1 MERKMKSR
9 QIVLAAILM
18 SALSTSALASHDD
31 SVRAPGDAD
40 RIAPPA
46 LTGMP
51 AAQPHQLGKTRAQVR
66 KELIDARREGTIPT
80 TEADYPQGQRTIAA
94 NRARN
99 RIFENFWT
107 GKD

>member
-1 MERKMKSR
+1 MKLR
-9 QIVLAAILM
+9 QIALAAILA
-18 SALSTSALASHDD
+18 STVSTSALANHDD
-31 SVRAPGDAD
+31 SVPAPGDAN

-46 LTGMP
+46 STSGP
-51 AAQPHQLGKTRAQVR
+51 AAGPHQLGKTRAQVR

-80 TEADYPQGQRTIAA
+80 TEADYPPSQRTIAA